1 MITTKEFWLGAL
13 ERLLKTF
20 LQAFVAALGVA
31 VGSDITGVGLTDLN
45 WLGALNIAGVAAFL
59 SLCTSIGN
67 ASFTAGNPV
76 PASPPAD
83 LGSAYVST
91 PPRRVDLDPPA

>member
-1 MITTKEFWLGAL
+1 MITTAEFWKGAL
-13 ERLLKTF
+13 ERLVKTF

-31 VGSDITGVGLTDLN
+31 VGSDIAGVGLTDLN

-67 ASFTAGNPV
+67 ASFTAGQPSTTLRGAN
-76 PASPPAD
+76 AD
-83 LGSAYVST
+83 FDEG
-91 PPRRVDLDPPA
+91 RRVEL